1 MALHILSIVG
11 ARPQFV
17 KAAMLVEAIR
27 AHNRELQSGAARLRH
42 TLVHTGQHYDRNLSD
57 VFFKQMPLPKPKYNL
72 GVGSGTHGVQT
83 GKLLAGIE
91 NVLLNERPDVVVV
104 FGDTNS
110 TLAGALAAAK
120 LGTKVAHVEAGLRSF
135 NRAMPEEINRI
146 VTDHLSDVLF
156 CPTETAVR
164 QLATEGVTKGV
175 FLSGDVMLDAVLSF
189 EPVAEKR
196 SHILKRLGVAPREY
210 VLLTVHRAENTDLE
224 ANLVSI
230 LEMLA
235 KISHPIVFP
244 IHPRTRN
251 RIERTPSLR
260 TLAGAAQEGSHVR
273 MIDPVSYL
281 DMLELESQARVVMTD
296 SGGVQKEAYFLG
308 VPCLTIRGETEWT
321 ETLEGGWNQL
331 VDPRAPKTISVV
343 DSLWNGNGQCPTAPR
358 NLDLFGGGKASGLMV
373 QQLVHSMS
381 QAEN

>member
-1 MALHILSIVG
+1 M
-11 ARPQFV
+11 
-17 KAAMLVEAIR
+17 
-27 AHNRELQSGAARLRH
+27 
-42 TLVHTGQHYDRNLSD
+42 
-57 VFFKQMPLPKPKYNL
+57 
-72 GVGSGTHGVQT
+72 
-83 GKLLAGIE
+83 
-91 NVLLNERPDVVVV
+91 
-104 FGDTNS
+104 
-110 TLAGALAAAK
+110 
-120 LGTKVAHVEAGLRSF
+120 
-135 NRAMPEEINRI
+135 

-164 QLATEGVTKGV
+164 QLAREGVTKGV

-196 SHILKRLGVAPREY
+196 SHILKRLGVAPKEY

-224 ANLVSI
+224 ANLAGV
-230 LEMLA
+230 LEMLE
-235 KISHPIVFP
+235 KIPHPVVFP

-251 RIERTPSLR
+251 RMAETASLR
-260 TLAGAAQEGSHVR
+260 TLAAAAQKGAHVS

-331 VDPRAPKTISVV
+331 VDPRAPKTIAVL

-358 NLDLFGGGKASGLMV
+358 KLDLFGGGKASGLMV